1 MKVMVFAIC
10 ISLLTPALT
19 SCSWD
24 PNGVKAQQKWLEQK
38 KAEQVSQDK
47 QFSENKEKR
56 EKQEALEQANF
67 EASHPEVL
75 AKKKDFDANSPA
87 EKSLKKALYSF
98 EFVTR
103 YPESQTGENVYVHVG
118 RSVLT
123 AKMVSNS
130 IVAYMEHCKRVSA
143 YTDENYKDAC
153 MIVLAKGI
161 SDFTTMLKDEKIPGL
176 TKQAALSEASY
187 GNFIDFEHAARLAKM
202 HTSLCKQQ
210 GDKGY
215 VTMITTAAPCAGFKG
230 NGVD

>member
-1 MKVMVFAIC
+1 MKVLIVGIF
-10 ISLLTPALT
+10 LLTPLLS

-24 PNGVKAQQKWLEQK
+24 PGGFKAQQKWLEQK
-38 KAEQVSQDK
+38 KAEQVAKDQ
-47 QFSENKEKR
+47 QFSENQDKR
-56 EKQEALEQANF
+56 EKQAALDKASF

-87 EKSLKKALYSF
+87 EKSLKNALYSF

-103 YPESQTGENVYVHVG
+103 YPENQTGENVYVHVG

-176 TKQAALSEASY
+176 TKQAALSDASY
-187 GNFIDFEHAARLAKM
+187 GNFIDFEHAARLARM

-230 NGVD
+230 TGIN